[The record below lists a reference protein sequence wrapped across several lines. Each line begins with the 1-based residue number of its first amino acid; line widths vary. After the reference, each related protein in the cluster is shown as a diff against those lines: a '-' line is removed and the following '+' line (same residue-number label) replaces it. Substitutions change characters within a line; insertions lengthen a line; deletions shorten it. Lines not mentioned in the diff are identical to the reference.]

1 MKFKFDVV
9 LFVAIYL
16 MCIMCVTALS
26 LIFTV
31 VVLNL
36 HHHSPATSMSGCG
49 RFLIFNIFAPVVG
62 LRKEARALMGN
73 KASKHAPVSSHI
85 KPRGFNSNSPMIPR
99 SRPQMATQIYE
110 AVENNV
116 KGTTVYDVEFNEGR
130 RPANGWAAR
139 RMERGEEEEQNMEEE
154 GKLDHGKLWLLA
166 ARILDRVFLRIFF
179 LIDLALLLT
188 ILCISI

>member
-1 MKFKFDVV
+1 
-9 LFVAIYL
+9 

-31 VVLNL
+31 IVLNL
-36 HHHSPATSMSGCG
+36 HHHSAATSMSSCG
-49 RFLIFNIFAPVVG
+49 KFLTFNVFAPLVG
-62 LRKEARALMGN
+62 LKKEARTLMGN
-73 KASKHAPVSSHI
+73 KVSKHATTSSHI
-85 KPRGFNSNSPMIPR
+85 KPRGFNSDSPMIPR
-99 SRPQMATQIYE
+99 STPHVSTQIYE
-110 AVENNV
+110 AVENNG

-130 RPANGWAAR
+130 RPANGWAAK
-139 RMERGEEEEQNMEEE
+139 RMQREDEEQKIEDEVRI
-154 GKLDHGKLWLLA
+154 DHGKLWLLA